1 MSRRVPTQINK
12 EEEGEKKEP
21 ATDQVRSVKLA
32 SDELK
37 PDQLKPDQLTPDQL
51 KPDELTPDQQSLD
64 QLASDEQSSEQFP
77 EKSDPQFVDGARALS
92 PQIKVSECQNEKS
105 LPEYVSC
112 SERSPPSTGTMLTK
126 ISEYPDWEES
136 DLVLEQLLTRRAEE
150 RLRLK
155 KASPSRFSRS
165 PPDILARPESGYN
178 SEPELDQNISGN
190 LQVSFVSPPPKEKSS
205 FSPGSV
211 SSPKSGA
218 SEFDLDS
225 DLSSSASIPDLIPC
239 LESGRSVAR
248 SPEQANVKG
257 ARTAEQIGS
266 ETPSAPIV
274 PPEAQV
280 ILYHCNCFFYFL
292 LLVSLSIKLS
302 RSV

>member
-1 MSRRVPTQINK
+1 
-12 EEEGEKKEP
+12 
-21 ATDQVRSVKLA
+21 VKLA
-32 SDELK
+32 SEQFKLDQLKPDELK
-37 PDQLKPDQLTPDQL
+37 PDKLTPDQL
-51 KPDELTPDQQSLD
+51 KPDEQSWYK
-64 QLASDEQSSEQFP
+64 LAPNEQSSEQAP

-92 PQIKVSECQNEKS
+92 PQSKISECQNEKS
-105 LPEYVSC
+105 LPEPGSYL
-112 SERSPPSTGTMLTK
+112 ERSPPSTGTMLTK

-178 SEPELDQNISGN
+178 SEPELDISGN

-205 FSPGSV
+205 FSPRSV

-218 SEFDLDS
+218 SKFDLDS

-239 LESGRSVAR
+239 LESGRSIAR
-248 SPEQANVKG
+248 SLERADVEG
-257 ARTAEQIGS
+257 ARTAEQIGC

-274 PPEAQV
+274 QIEAQV
-280 ILYHCNCFFYFL
+280 IFYHCNCFLFYSL
-292 LLVSLSIKLS
+292 LLVSLSIKSS
-302 RSV
+302 RSGRSV

>member
-1 MSRRVPTQINK
+1 LSRRVPTQINK

-178 SEPELDQNISGN
+178 SEPELDISGN

-239 LESGRSVAR
+239 LESGRSIAR
-248 SPEQANVKG
+248 SLEQADVEG

-280 ILYHCNCFFYFL
+280 IFYHCNCFLFFSL